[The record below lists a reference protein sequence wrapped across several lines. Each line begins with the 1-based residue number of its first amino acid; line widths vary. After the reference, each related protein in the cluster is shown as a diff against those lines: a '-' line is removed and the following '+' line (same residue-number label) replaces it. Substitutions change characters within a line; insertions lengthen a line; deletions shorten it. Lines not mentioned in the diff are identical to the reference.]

1 MVTLTEPAW
10 IQCCAKVFELEL
22 QWDWM
27 PEDIYSNK
35 MNCDPSLL
43 PPSSSL
49 YFCVSSGRG
58 KNLFLSCFYYQPRM
72 LFLILVQTA
81 RLGDDGGSM
90 PIDKSG

>member
-1 MVTLTEPAW
+1 MVTLGEPAW

-43 PPSSSL
+43 PLSSSL
-49 YFCVSSGRG
+49 Y
-58 KNLFLSCFYYQPRM
+58 LCF
-72 LFLILVQTA
+72 
-81 RLGDDGGSM
+81 
-90 PIDKSG
+90 